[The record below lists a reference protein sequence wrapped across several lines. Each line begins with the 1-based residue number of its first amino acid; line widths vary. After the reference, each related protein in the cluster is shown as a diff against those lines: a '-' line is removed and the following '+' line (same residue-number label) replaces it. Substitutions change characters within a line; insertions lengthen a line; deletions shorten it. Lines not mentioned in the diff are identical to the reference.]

1 MHFEYHHWYSDR
13 VERDMGLLII
23 GHAGAKVLVF
33 PTRDGDFREY
43 ENLRMHHGL
52 SEKINKGHLQLFCVD
67 SFAKESLY
75 AGWTD
80 PLDRIRRHMQ
90 YEDYIL
96 NEVMPLMSLKNSH
109 ECTISHGLSL
119 GAYHAAN
126 IAFRHPHLFRKLCA
140 FSGRYD
146 LTLQVGSFDNLFGG
160 YYNEDIYFHNPS
172 HFLPN
177 LSDPRAID
185 SLRRMDIVFVI
196 GREDPFREDNHHV
209 SRTLWNKS
217 IANGLHEWEGRAHE
231 GYSWRRMAPLY
242 L

>member
-1 MHFEYHHWYSDR
+1 MHFEYHHWYSHR
-13 VERDMGLLII
+13 VEREMGLLVI

-33 PTRDGDFREY
+33 PTRDGDFHEY

-52 SEKINKGHLQLFCVD
+52 SDKICKGQLQLYCVD
-67 SFAKESLY
+67 SYAKDSLY
-75 AGWTD
+75 AGSIS
-80 PLDRIRRHMQ
+80 PHDRIRRHIQ

-96 NEVMPLMSLKNSH
+96 NEVMPLMALKNSH

-126 IAFRHPHLFRKLCA
+126 IAFRHPHLFQKLCA

-146 LTLQVGSFDNLFGG
+146 LTLQVESFDNLFDGF
-160 YYNEDIYFHNPS
+160 YNEDIYFHNPS

-177 LSDPRAID
+177 LSDPHALEA
-185 SLRRMDIVFVI
+185 LRQMEIVFVV
-196 GREDPFREDNHHV
+196 GREDPFLEDNHHV
-209 SRTLWNKS
+209 SRTLWDKRIS
-217 IANGLHEWEGRAHE
+217 HGLHEWDGRAHE

>member
-1 MHFEYHHWYSDR
+1 MHFEYHHWYSHR
-13 VERDMGLLII
+13 VEREMGLLVI

-33 PTRDGDFREY
+33 PTRDGDFHEY

-52 SEKINKGHLQLFCVD
+52 SDKICKGQLQLYCVD
-67 SFAKESLY
+67 SYAKDSLY
-75 AGWTD
+75 AGGIS
-80 PLDRIRRHMQ
+80 PHDRIRRHIQ

-96 NEVMPLMSLKNSH
+96 NEVMPLMALKNSH

-126 IAFRHPHLFRKLCA
+126 IAFRHPHLFQKLCA

-146 LTLQVGSFDNLFGG
+146 LTLQVESFENLFGG
-160 YYNEDIYFHNPS
+160 FYNEDIYFHNPS

-177 LSDPRAID
+177 LSDPHALEA
-185 SLRRMDIVFVI
+185 LRQMEIVFVV
-196 GREDPFREDNHHV
+196 GREDPFLEDNHHV
-209 SRTLWNKS
+209 SRTLWDKRIS
-217 IANGLHEWEGRAHE
+217 HGLHEWDGRAHE